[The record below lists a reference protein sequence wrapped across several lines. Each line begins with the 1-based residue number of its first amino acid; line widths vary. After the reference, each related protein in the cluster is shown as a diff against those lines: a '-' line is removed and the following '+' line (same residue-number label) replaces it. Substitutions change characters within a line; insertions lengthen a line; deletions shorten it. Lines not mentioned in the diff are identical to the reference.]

1 MVGQKCFMFFF
12 KYICLNVEMYL
23 CTLKN
28 VFGPI
33 DCFLQAWVDQ
43 LAKCQLRPCPPSQD
57 CVSNP
62 RPIPILTSALY
73 FALLFVFCI
82 CMGRVRLPPLH
93 EKNNSDIGRGV
104 EQNYQS
110 SRNNFVSPC
119 PSPPTLTNPI
129 KIVVLAGVR
138 MGMRMIIRKGLQM
151 KTRGQSEDRNEWAG
165 GSDKHAQ

>member
-12 KYICLNVEMYL
+12 QYICLNVEMYL

-62 RPIPILTSALY
+62 RPIPILTDTLY
-73 FALLFVFCI
+73 FALVHLNWHLSPYRVLQTVVGPSLGRPYILEAGDTSFINLQQQNLIFC
-82 CMGRVRLPPLH
+82 
-93 EKNNSDIGRGV
+93 NSFDKCNISTTIM
-104 EQNYQS
+104 Q
-110 SRNNFVSPC
+110 
-119 PSPPTLTNPI
+119 T
-129 KIVVLAGVR
+129 
-138 MGMRMIIRKGLQM
+138 
-151 KTRGQSEDRNEWAG
+151 G
-165 GSDKHAQ
+165 G